1 MRVFRGDIAC
11 ESFRAMTVQS
21 LHLQKDALQEA
32 GCDKIFV
39 DQISSRAYDR
49 EGLQKAMEFLRSGD
63 TLVVWRLDRL
73 GRSLKHLIEF
83 CTQLQEKGIGFKS
96 LTEAIDTTTP
106 NGKLMFHLFG
116 ALAEFERNLISERTK
131 AGLAAAKARGRL
143 GGRPQVLNDKQ
154 QEVAIKLYQ
163 EGKHTIREIC
173 QVIGISKTTLYN
185 YLKKANCSPKKSPDS

>member
-11 ESFRAMTVQS
+11 ESFRAMTVQH
-21 LHLQKDALQEA
+21 LHMQKDALQEA

-106 NGKLMFHLFG
+106 AREASPRVRSH
-116 ALAEFERNLISERTK
+116 
-131 AGLAAAKARGRL
+131 ARGMAPR
-143 GGRPQVLNDKQ
+143 QVN
-154 QEVAIKLYQ
+154 
-163 EGKHTIREIC
+163 
-173 QVIGISKTTLYN
+173 
-185 YLKKANCSPKKSPDS
+185 